1 MKRAAVLHN
10 PNAGEKEFSGK
21 KLLAII
27 KASGIEC
34 SYSST
39 KKEDWDKIET
49 TDTDFVILAGGD
61 GTVRKVAGKLLDK
74 KLPIG
79 LIPLGTANNIA
90 RTLGISGKPHEII
103 DSWSQYQIKKYDI
116 GRIYG
121 LKNTGFFLEGFGFGL
136 FPRLMEKM
144 EALEHLL
151 TNSQE
156 ENLKIAL
163 ATLHDLILNGKARY
177 CEITIDGADFS
188 GKFLLA
194 EVMNTQSIGPNL
206 DLAPFADPGDGYLD
220 VILISERQRDEFA
233 AYVHNKLHGLE
244 QPPIFNI
251 LKARNLEIFWEGKL
265 LHVDDQVIRLK
276 KPHEVTIKLQ
286 EGVLEFLVPQQ
297 KAVNLA
303 VNDLKATGT

>member
-1 MKRAAVLHN
+1 MKRAKVLHN
-10 PNAGEKEFSGK
+10 PKAGGKEYSKK
-21 KLLAII
+21 KLLSLICD
-27 KASGIEC
+27 SGIEC

-39 KKEDWDKIET
+39 KKNDWDKIAAT
-49 TDTDFVILAGGD
+49 GTDFVILAGGD

-90 RTLGISGKPHEII
+90 RTLGVTGAAREVIE
-103 DSWSQYQIKKYDI
+103 SWSHNHIKKYDV

-121 LKNTGFFLEGFGFGL
+121 LKKAAFFLEGFGYGV
-136 FPRLMEKM
+136 FPRLMEEMAKKQN
-144 EALEHLL
+144 LL

-156 ENLKIAL
+156 QNLKLAL
-163 ATLHDLILNGKARY
+163 ETLHDIILSGKARY
-177 CEITIDGADFS
+177 CKITIDGADYS

-206 DLAPFADPGDGYLD
+206 DLAPFADPGDGVLE

-251 LKARNLEIFWEGKL
+251 LKAKNLEIFWEDKL
-265 LHVDDQVIRLK
+265 VHVDDQVLHLK
-276 KPHEVTIKLQ
+276 KPQEVTIKLQ
-286 EGVLEFLVPQQ
+286 EGVLEFLVPEQ
-297 KAVNLA
+297 KPMSLPVNE
-303 VNDLKATGT
+303 LKATGS